1 MEISATLVR
10 ELRERTNAPMMEC
23 KKALV
28 NSKGDIEEA
37 ITAMRTAGSAKAD
50 KKANRI
56 AAEGLITVCLNA
68 DETAAVMTE
77 INCETDF
84 VARDSN
90 FIDFTRLVTQVALD
104 EKIADKDALANA
116 RLNAEGSVDDARKNL
131 IAKIGENIN
140 IRRIALFDIKEGK
153 LGMYVHGG
161 RIGVIVH
168 AKGED
173 NDLAK
178 NIAMHIA
185 ANNPQVVS
193 PTDVS
198 PDVIAK
204 EKAIYVAQ
212 AQESGKPPEVIEK
225 MIQGRL
231 NKFLDNVSL
240 LGQPY
245 VKDPDL
251 TVGALL
257 KSKKAE
263 VVSFARFAVGEGIER
278 QEVDFASEVMAQVES
293 SKHAGS

>member
-1 MEISATLVR
+1 MEISAALVR

-28 NSKGDIEEA
+28 SANGDIEAA

-50 KKANRI
+50 KKAHRT
-56 AAEGLITVCLNA
+56 AAEGLITICMNG
-68 DETAAVMTE
+68 DETKAIMTE

-90 FIDFTRLVTQVALD
+90 FIDFTRAVTQLALD
-104 EKIADKDALANA
+104 DQIADKDVLSNA
-116 RLNAEGSVDDARKNL
+116 RLSAEGTVDEARKNL
-131 IAKIGENIN
+131 VAKIGENIN
-140 IRRIALFDIKEGK
+140 IRRIATFNIKEGR
-153 LGMYVHGG
+153 LGMYVHSG
-161 RIGVIVH
+161 RIGVVVH
-168 AKGED
+168 VKGDD

-193 PTDVS
+193 PTDVD
-198 PDVIAK
+198 PEVIAR

-212 AQESGKPPEVIEK
+212 AQESGKPAEVIEK

-231 NKFLDNVSL
+231 NKFLDEVSL
-240 LGQPY
+240 LGQAY
-245 VKDPDL
+245 VKDPDI

-263 VVSFARFAVGEGIER
+263 VVSFARFAVGEGIEK

-293 SKHAGS
+293 SKHASA